1 MTEDYL
7 KLQNF
12 GNRESLRDHYIAYR
26 SLETTTI
33 TTTKKKTKRE
43 REIDYFKRK
52 YSLTFFLTLFHDL
65 KFQILNIFELSLEIG
80 IVKRSI
86 YFTNILKNLYQDI

>member
-33 TTTKKKTKRE
+33 TTTKKKKKQRE
-43 REIDYFKRK
+43 REKE
-52 YSLTFFLTLFHDL
+52 T
-65 KFQILNIFELSLEIG
+65 ILPENI
-80 IVKRSI
+80 
-86 YFTNILKNLYQDI
+86 Y